1 MTTLVLDA
9 SVILK
14 WFLPERP
21 QEEDVAAALS
31 LQHAFVQGHV
41 RLLQPPHALA
51 EVLAVLARLRPATAA
66 ADLADLQD
74 YRWPLREDEL
84 VYRRALRLSIDLNHH
99 LFDTLY
105 HALALET
112 PGAVF
117 VTADRRYFDKARSL
131 GAIAWLGDVPL
142 P

>member
-9 SVILK
+9 SVLLK
-14 WFLPERP
+14 WFLPEHP
-21 QEEDVAAALS
+21 GEEHVAAALA
-31 LQHAFVQGHV
+31 LQTAFARGQVT
-41 RLLQPPHALA
+41 LLQPPHAAA
-51 EVLAVLARLRPATAA
+51 EVLAVLARLRPASAA
-66 ADLADLQD
+66 DDLADLMD
-74 YRWPLREDEL
+74 YRWPQREDEL

-131 GAIAWLGDVPL
+131 GAIAWLAEFPL